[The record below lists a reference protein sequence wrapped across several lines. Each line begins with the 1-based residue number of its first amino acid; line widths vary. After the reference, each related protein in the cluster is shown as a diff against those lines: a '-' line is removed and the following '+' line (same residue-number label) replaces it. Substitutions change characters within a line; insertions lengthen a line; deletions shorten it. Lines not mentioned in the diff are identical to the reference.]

1 MLKVREIV
9 DILEAEVLTGNEN
22 MDLEIYSGCGAD
34 LMSDVM
40 AFVKESVILCTGLVN
55 PQVVRT
61 CEMMDIKV
69 ICFVR
74 GKVPGENIISL
85 AKEMGITILTTKHPP
100 IIPDTH
106 RYTPST
112 TKPRQ
117 SLKHHSPIVGK
128 GVWD

>member
-1 MLKVREIV
+1 MLKVREII
-9 DILEAEVLTGNEN
+9 DILDAQVLTGEEN
-22 MDLEIYSGCGAD
+22 MELEIYSGCGAD

-74 GKVPGENIISL
+74 GKVPGETIISL
-85 AKEMGITILTTKHPP
+85 AKEMGITILTTN
-100 IIPDTH
+100 
-106 RYTPST
+106 TPCLLPAASCT
-112 TKPRQ
+112 APESSERVSGIEQ
-117 SLKHHSPIVGK
+117 SVVNVTL
-128 GVWD
+128 

>member
-22 MDLEIYSGCGAD
+22 MNLEIYYGCGAD

-85 AKEMGITILTTKHPP
+85 AKEMGITILTTKHPLF
-100 IIPDTH
+100 ITCGKL
-106 RYTPST
+106 YSAG
-112 TKPRQ
+112 
-117 SLKHHSPIVGK
+117 IVGK

>member
-1 MLKVREIV
+1 MLKVKEIIE
-9 DILEAEVLTGNEN
+9 ILDAQLLTGEEN
-22 MDLEIYSGCGAD
+22 LELEIYSGCGAD

-74 GKVPGENIISL
+74 GKVPGENIIEL
-85 AKEMGITILTTKHPP
+85 AKEMGITILTTKNPLFITCGKLYSAG
-100 IIPDTH
+100 II
-106 RYTPST
+106 
-112 TKPRQ
+112 
-117 SLKHHSPIVGK
+117 GK

>member
-22 MDLEIYSGCGAD
+22 MNLEIYSGCGAD

-40 AFVKESVILCTGLVN
+40 AFVKASVILCTGLVN

-85 AKEMGITILTTKHPP
+85 AKEMGITILTTKHPLF
-100 IIPDTH
+100 ITCGKL
-106 RYTPST
+106 YSAG
-112 TKPRQ
+112 
-117 SLKHHSPIVGK
+117 IVGK

>member
-22 MDLEIYSGCGAD
+22 MNLEIYSGCGAD

-40 AFVKESVILCTGLVN
+40 SFVKESVILCTGLVN

-85 AKEMGITILTTKHPP
+85 AKEMGITILTTKHPLF
-100 IIPDTH
+100 ITCGKL
-106 RYTPST
+106 YSAG
-112 TKPRQ
+112 
-117 SLKHHSPIVGK
+117 IVGK

>member
-1 MLKVREIV
+1 MLKVREII
-9 DILEAEVLTGNEN
+9 DILDAQVLTGEEN
-22 MDLEIYSGCGAD
+22 MELEIYSGCGAD

-74 GKVPGENIISL
+74 GKVPGETIIPL
-85 AKEMGITILTTKHPP
+85 AKEMGITILTTKHPLF
-100 IIPDTH
+100 ITCGKL
-106 RYTPST
+106 YSAG
-112 TKPRQ
+112 
-117 SLKHHSPIVGK
+117 IVGK

>member
-9 DILEAEVLTGNEN
+9 DILDAQVLVGEEN
-22 MDLEIYSGCGAD
+22 MDLEIYSGC
-34 LMSDVM
+34 VM

-74 GKVPGENIISL
+74 GKVPGDNIVEL
-85 AKEMGITILTTKHPP
+85 AKEMGITVLTTKNPLF
-100 IIPDTH
+100 ITCGKLYDAG
-106 RYTPST
+106 
-112 TKPRQ
+112 
-117 SLKHHSPIVGK
+117 IVGK

>member
-9 DILEAEVLTGNEN
+9 TILDAEVLTGEEN

-74 GKVPGENIISL
+74 GKLPGENIITL
-85 AKEMGITILTTKHPP
+85 AKEMGITILTTKHPLF
-100 IIPDTH
+100 ITCGKL
-106 RYTPST
+106 YSAG
-112 TKPRQ
+112 
-117 SLKHHSPIVGK
+117 IVGK

>member
-9 DILEAEVLTGNEN
+9 DILKADVLAGKDN
-22 MDLEIYSGCGAD
+22 MDMEIYSACGAD

-61 CEMMDIKV
+61 AEMMDINV

-74 GKVPGENIISL
+74 GKVPGDSIIEL
-85 AKEMGITILTTKHPP
+85 AEEKGITVLATKEPLF
-100 IIPDTH
+100 IACGKLYSAGI
-106 RYTPST
+106 R
-112 TKPRQ
+112 
-117 SLKHHSPIVGK
+117 GK

>member
-1 MLKVREIV
+1 MRKVREIV

-22 MDLEIYSGCGAD
+22 MNLEIYSGCGAD

-85 AKEMGITILTTKHPP
+85 AKEMGITILTTKHPLF
-100 IIPDTH
+100 ITCGKL
-106 RYTPST
+106 YSAG
-112 TKPRQ
+112 
-117 SLKHHSPIVGK
+117 IVGK

>member
-1 MLKVREIV
+1 MLKVRQIV
-9 DILEAEVLTGNEN
+9 DILDAEILVGEEN
-22 MDLEIYSGCGAD
+22 LDMEIYSGCGAD

-74 GKVPGENIISL
+74 GKVPGENIVEL
-85 AKEMGITILTTKHPP
+85 AKEMGISVLTTKNPLF
-100 IIPDTH
+100 ITCGKLYDAG
-106 RYTPST
+106 
-112 TKPRQ
+112 
-117 SLKHHSPIVGK
+117 LVGK

>member
-85 AKEMGITILTTKHPP
+85 AKEMGITILTTKRPLF
-100 IIPDTH
+100 ITCGKL
-106 RYTPST
+106 YSAG
-112 TKPRQ
+112 
-117 SLKHHSPIVGK
+117 IVGK